1 MAALVLLFGNT
12 EYIQEMIGGR
22 KHYRIYLHIR
32 GDQRSLR
39 NDLLHGTY
47 RRGGHSPIQ
56 GASDPGFPDAGRTAG
71 ENTSVKT
78 TIYYKKKDSGIKYDF
93 SY

>member
-1 MAALVLLFGNT
+1 MENGFVANRLCIL
-12 EYIQEMIGGR
+12 
-22 KHYRIYLHIR
+22 RIYLHIR

-47 RRGGHSPIQ
+47 RRGGHSLIQ
-56 GASDPGFPDAGRTAG
+56 SASDPGFPDAGRTAG